1 LDRASGIA
9 APAVT
14 NDPRPRANISVEPK
28 SGLDPL
34 IQNLP
39 VIGRFRAP
47 CEEGH
52 HMANPIRKP
61 RTRAHFASQIAAEW
75 PVEAPV
81 LDGADAYLTGF
92 LRAILKAQ
100 DSATRDLAVANFR
113 GELRTRRLNVADIA
127 IIVRPLVN

>member
-1 LDRASGIA
+1 
-9 APAVT
+9 
-14 NDPRPRANISVEPK
+14 
-28 SGLDPL
+28 
-34 IQNLP
+34 
-39 VIGRFRAP
+39 
-47 CEEGH
+47 
-52 HMANPIRKP
+52 MANPIRKP

-81 LDGADAYLTGF
+81 RADAYLTGF

>member
-1 LDRASGIA
+1 
-9 APAVT
+9 
-14 NDPRPRANISVEPK
+14 
-28 SGLDPL
+28 
-34 IQNLP
+34 
-39 VIGRFRAP
+39 
-47 CEEGH
+47 
-52 HMANPIRKP
+52 MANPIRKP
-61 RTRAHFASQIAAEW
+61 RTRAHFGSQIAAEW